1 MACTARAGHHPWRCS
16 LSRDHED
23 LCAGWQEDLT
33 PDLAD
38 EETLAPAATGDEGKK
53 SIPSKGKTHV

>member
-1 MACTARAGHHPWRCS
+1 MIP
-16 LSRDHED
+16 DED

-38 EETLAPAATGDEGKK
+38 EETLAPAATGDEGNTNPLLKEN
-53 SIPSKGKTHV
+53 

>member
-1 MACTARAGHHPWRCS
+1 MIAP
-16 LSRDHED
+16 ED

-38 EETLAPAATGDEGKK
+38 EETLADGQVDEGNTN
-53 SIPSKGKTHV
+53 SQQEN